1 MRLSNGEGR
10 LEDLPAGAA
19 GCARAGGLPL
29 RGGVAC
35 AACGIKRRVKP
46 MNDEMILS
54 PEMDEELS
62 NGKGADE
69 NE

>member
-1 MRLSNGEGR
+1 
-10 LEDLPAGAA
+10 
-19 GCARAGGLPL
+19 
-29 RGGVAC
+29 
-35 AACGIKRRVKP
+35 

-62 NGKGADE
+62 NGKGEDE